1 MSELYNRY
9 SEEDI
14 NFSGEELRRKAFI
27 GEGLGCYANFE
38 INSDYVEVLDLKIKS
53 IYLHY
58 FFDLYYL
65 SFNLSDVELYLKDIK
80 VYINSISN
88 TVMVYYWDGDGSL
101 LFMTPHYTILNSDC
115 KKINDWR
122 IV

>member
-1 MSELYNRY
+1 MLKYTED
-9 SEEDI
+9 DI
-14 NFSGEELRRKAFI
+14 NFFGEELRRKAFI

-38 INSDYVEVLDLKIKS
+38 VNPDYVEVLDLKIKA

-65 SFNLSDVELYLKDIK
+65 SFNLSDTEIYLKDIR
-80 VYINSISN
+80 VYINNSSN
-88 TVMVYYWDGDGSL
+88 TVMVYHWDGDGSL
-101 LFMTPHYTILNSDC
+101 LFMTPHYTILNPDC